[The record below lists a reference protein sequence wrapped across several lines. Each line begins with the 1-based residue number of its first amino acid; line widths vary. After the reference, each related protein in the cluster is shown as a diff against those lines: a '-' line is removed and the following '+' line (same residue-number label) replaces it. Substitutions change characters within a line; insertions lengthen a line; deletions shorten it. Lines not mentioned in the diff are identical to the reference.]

1 MQSQSN
7 QLLKEMNMYDYN
19 VLKHLCNAKNPTSE
33 SVIKTNN
40 IKTQLI
46 IAEALSKSDDF
57 NIQSIFYVKFEN
69 NEKDLKDV
77 EQILKIRSECAP
89 LIN

>member
-19 VLKHLCNAKNPTSE
+19 VLKHLCIVKNPTSE

-46 IAEALSKSDDF
+46 IAEVLSKSDDF
-57 NIQSIFYVKFEN
+57 NIQSIFTLN
-69 NEKDLKDV
+69 LKIMKR
-77 EQILKIRSECAP
+77 ILKMLSRFSKYVQ
-89 LIN
+89 NVHH

>member
-1 MQSQSN
+1 
-7 QLLKEMNMYDYN
+7 MNMYDYN

-57 NIQSIFYVKFEN
+57 NI
-69 NEKDLKDV
+69 
-77 EQILKIRSECAP
+77 
-89 LIN
+89 